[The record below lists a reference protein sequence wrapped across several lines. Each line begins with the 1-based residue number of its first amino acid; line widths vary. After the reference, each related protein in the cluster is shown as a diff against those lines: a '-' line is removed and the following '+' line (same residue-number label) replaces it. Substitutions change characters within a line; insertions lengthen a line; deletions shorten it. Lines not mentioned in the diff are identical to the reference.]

1 MDWNT
6 SSLVLIKRKKSLG
19 LLGLFYIK
27 LKYVRNVNSHTAPLR
42 HPPQS
47 PSNHKSTKSRFQA
60 IFRCKTSQKKQEHIT
75 DFHEKIKTQNIQL
88 SPSLIEF
95 VAYSDYCHEGWHFL
109 KSCIP
114 HICLHV
120 IESHWVTQRLHRK
133 YFYKTTK
140 TMYFI
145 HLSSRH
151 TKDVGFGSG

>member
-75 DFHEKIKTQNIQL
+75 DFHEKIKTENIQL

-95 VAYSDYCHEGWHFL
+95 VAM
-109 KSCIP
+109 K
-114 HICLHV
+114 
-120 IESHWVTQRLHRK
+120 
-133 YFYKTTK
+133 
-140 TMYFI
+140 
-145 HLSSRH
+145 
-151 TKDVGFGSG
+151 VGTF